1 MSPLTAFKV
10 IEEYAI
16 KHFKGDAIKA
26 ANYMNESINK
36 LIDSEREA
44 LIIYNEWRERLNHW
58 LEYIK

>member
-10 IEEYAI
+10 IENFAI
-16 KHFKGDAIKA
+16 KYFKGDVIKA

-44 LIIYNEWRERLNHW
+44 LAIYNEWRTRLDHW

>member
-1 MSPLTAFKV
+1 
-10 IEEYAI
+10 
-16 KHFKGDAIKA
+16 
-26 ANYMNESINK
+26 MNESINK

>member
-1 MSPLTAFKV
+1 MSPLTAFKL

-16 KHFKGDAIKA
+16 KHFKGDVIKA
-26 ANYMNESINK
+26 AIYMNESINK

>member
-1 MSPLTAFKV
+1 MSPLTAFKL

-16 KHFKGDAIKA
+16 KHFKGDVIKA
-26 ANYMNESINK
+26 TNYMNESIYK

-44 LIIYNEWRERLNHW
+44 LVIYNEWRGRLNHW